1 MVCVSRGAEAVRL
14 AHGFVQAQ
22 QGRCLRGLRQTTHAL
37 SSARD
42 TALVHSDWYCRAVHR
57 PGSGDPVVRP

>member
-22 QGRCLRGLRQTTHAL
+22 QGRCVRDLRQTTHAL
-37 SSARD
+37 LSARD
-42 TALVHSDWYCRAVHR
+42 TALVHLESGIAVLFTGRAAATLL
-57 PGSGDPVVRP
+57 